1 MKILKLGLDI
11 HFHSNMEDHVRKFFA
26 AILVTLLFSITHA
39 QVKQIKIN
47 SITVEGNTSADAS
60 SIRLN
65 SGLSSGMSI
74 TGENIQ
80 EAIRNLLALKI
91 FEDIQI
97 FVTSQS
103 IDGLDLLIKVK
114 EYPRLN
120 LVSITGFE
128 ELDKDEIEDEIDT
141 YRGMVITPYKISKMK
156 QNILHKYHEEG
167 FLLAVVKI
175 DTTISTKQRVNLN
188 IEIEEGSEVQIE
200 GITFHGNEAF
210 DDDAL
215 KDAMEDTQEDRW
227 WRSADFDPKKFE
239 EDKNLVVQ
247 YYKENGYRDAEII
260 NDSLHYSEDKQDLFI
275 DIWVHEG
282 KEYHFG
288 DIAFDGNE
296 IFSDE
301 ELRLV
306 LDIEKGDIYDQK
318 KYDEGIRDRLQK
330 LYYNQG
336 YLFASIVPQEIPV
349 ENDTLNIN
357 FSITEGNVVRI
368 KEITIVGNSK
378 THEKVIRREFKIH
391 PGDKFNS
398 AKLERSIR
406 DLMILNY
413 FSNVQPDVRL
423 IPDDSKNVNLKVEV
437 AEKST
442 DMANMSAGFSQRD
455 GLIGSLGLTFNNFSL
470 AHPLSGGDGQ
480 RLVIDWQFGR
490 IYRSAS
496 ISFTEPWL
504 FDTPTLGGFSIF
516 DTRTGGGF
524 YPFTRNDTGGSIRLG
539 RRFRWPDNYFR
550 GDWIFR
556 IANTSISR
564 VESGLDGFGFTDG
577 NTSQLS
583 LTQIISRDSRN
594 NPEFPTRGS
603 SHSLSLELSGG
614 PLGGEQHFI
623 KTIFNSE
630 WFIPLPA
637 NLVLYAS
644 NKYGAIS
651 LLRENTQLLFGEFFY
666 MGGSGLGFAEGL
678 RGYEDGQV
686 GDLTSVSQRP
696 LGGKSMVKS
705 TLELRFPIAP
715 NPTIFGLFFA
725 EAGNTWND
733 IADTNPFEL
742 RRSVGAGVRL
752 FMPLVGIIGID
763 FGYGFDYED
772 VAGNP
777 IDGEW
782 KVHFQFG
789 RF

>member
-1 MKILKLGLDI
+1 M
-11 HFHSNMEDHVRKFFA
+11 RKFFA
-26 AILVTLLFSITHA
+26 TFFILFFITILNA
-39 QVKQIKIN
+39 QVQQITIN
-47 SITVEGNTSADAS
+47 SITIEGNTSADAS

-65 SGLSSGMSI
+65 SGLTSGMNI

-80 EAIRNLLALKI
+80 EAIKNLWALRI
-91 FEDIQI
+91 FEDVQVY
-97 FVTSQS
+97 VTSQS

-120 LVSITGFE
+120 LVNITGFD
-128 ELDKDEIEDEIDT
+128 ELDKDEIEDELDT
-141 YRGMVITPYKISKMK
+141 YRGMVVAPYKISKMK
-156 QNILHKYHEEG
+156 KKILKKYREEG
-167 FLLAVVKI
+167 FLLATVSI
-175 DTTISTKQRVNLN
+175 DTSTAKKDRVNLD

-200 GITFHGNEAF
+200 GIRFHGNTAF
-210 DDDAL
+210 EGDDL
-215 KDAMEDTQEDRW
+215 KDAMEETQEDRW

-247 YYKENGYRDAEII
+247 YYKENGYRDAEVLR
-260 NDSLHYSEDKQDLFI
+260 DSLSYSDDKQDLFI

-282 KEYHFG
+282 NEYHFG
-288 DIAFDGNE
+288 MIKFDGNE

-301 ELRLV
+301 ELSAV

-357 FSITEGNVVRI
+357 FSITEANVVRI
-368 KEITIVGNSK
+368 KEVSIVGNSK
-378 THEKVIRREFKIH
+378 THEKVIRREFKLH

-556 IANTSISR
+556 AAKTRISN
-564 VESGLDGFGFTDG
+564 VDGSLEGFGYRNG

-594 NPEFPTRGS
+594 NPEFPTRGT
-603 SHSLSLELSGG
+603 SHSLSVELSGG
-614 PLGGEQHFI
+614 PFGGEQHFL
-623 KTIFNSE
+623 KTIFSSE
-630 WFIPLPA
+630 WFLPLPA
-637 NLVLYAS
+637 NLVLYS
-644 NKYGAIS
+644 HNKYGMIN
-651 LLRENTQLLFGEFFY
+651 LLKDDTNLLFGEFFY

-678 RGYEDGQV
+678 RGYEDGNV
-686 GDLTSVSQRP
+686 GQLVNGSP

-725 EAGNTWND
+725 EAGNTWQNVG
-733 IADTNPFEL
+733 DTNPFEL

-763 FGYGFDYED
+763 FGYGFDYYD
-772 VAGNP
+772 PVTGDP
-777 IDGEW
+777 IDGKW

>member
-1 MKILKLGLDI
+1 
-11 HFHSNMEDHVRKFFA
+11 MEDHVRKFFA
-26 AILVTLLFSITHA
+26 TFFVILLATLANSQVQQIT
-39 QVKQIKIN
+39 IN
-47 SITVEGNTSADAS
+47 SIIIEGNSSADAS

-80 EAIRNLLALKI
+80 EAIRNLWALRV

-103 IDGLDLLIKVK
+103 IDGIDLLIQVK

-120 LVSITGFE
+120 LVNINGFD
-128 ELDKDEIEDEIDT
+128 ELDKDEIEDELDT
-141 YRGMVITPYKISKMK
+141 YRGMVITPYKISKMEQK
-156 QNILHKYHEEG
+156 ILKKYHDEG
-167 FLLAVVKI
+167 FLLAEVKI
-175 DTTISTKQRVNLN
+175 DTSASIKQRINLD
-188 IEIEEGSEVQIE
+188 IEIEEGSEVQVE
-200 GITFHGNEAF
+200 GIKFHDNNAF
-210 DDDAL
+210 EDDDL
-215 KDAMEDTQEDRW
+215 KDAMDEIQEDRW
-227 WRSADFDPKKFE
+227 WRSADYDPKKFE
-239 EDKNLVVQ
+239 EDKNLVTQ
-247 YYKENGYRDAEII
+247 FYKENGYRDAEVLR
-260 NDSLHYSEDKQDLFI
+260 DSLHYSSDMQDLFI

-282 KEYHFG
+282 NKYHFG
-288 DIAFDGNE
+288 NIEFEGNE
-296 IFSDE
+296 IFTDE
-301 ELRLV
+301 ELHQV
-306 LDIEKGDIYDQK
+306 LDLERGDVYDQK

-357 FSITEGNVVRI
+357 FSIAEGNVVRI
-368 KEITIVGNSK
+368 KEVSIVGNSK

-470 AHPLSGGDGQ
+470 AHPFSGGDGQ

-524 YPFTRNDTGGSIRLG
+524 YPFTRNDTGGSLRLG

-556 IANTSISR
+556 VANTSISN
-564 VESGLDGFGFTDG
+564 VESSLQDLYRTG

-594 NPEFPTRGS
+594 NPEFPTHGT
-603 SHSLSLELSGG
+603 SHSLSVELSGG
-614 PLGGEQHFI
+614 PFGGEQHFL
-623 KTIFNSE
+623 KTIFSSE

-637 NLVLYAS
+637 NLVLYAH
-644 NKYGAIS
+644 NKYGMIN
-651 LLRENTQLLFGEFFY
+651 LLKDNTRLLFGEFFY

-686 GDLTSVSQRP
+686 GDLTESGSP
-696 LGGKSMVKS
+696 LGGRSMVKS

-725 EAGNTWND
+725 EAGNTWQD
-733 IADTNPFEL
+733 IGDTNPFEL

-763 FGYGFDYED
+763 FGYGFDYSD
-772 VAGNP
+772 ISGAP
-777 IDGEW
+777 IDGDW

>member
-1 MKILKLGLDI
+1 MW
-11 HFHSNMEDHVRKFFA
+11 KFS
-26 AILVTLLFSITHA
+26 AILFVVLFISFTNA
-39 QVKQIKIN
+39 QIQEISIN
-47 SITVEGNTSADAS
+47 SITIEGNSSADAS

-80 EAIRNLLALKI
+80 EAIKNLWALRI
-91 FEDIQI
+91 FADIQI
-97 FVTSQS
+97 YVNSQS
-103 IDGLDLLIKVK
+103 SDGIDLVIRVK

-120 LVSITGFE
+120 LINITGFD
-128 ELDKDEIEDEIDT
+128 ELDKEEIEDEIDT

-156 QNILHKYHEEG
+156 LKILKKYHEEG
-167 FLLAVVKI
+167 FLLAEVAI
-175 DTTISTKQRVNLN
+175 DTSASIKQRVDLN
-188 IEIEEGSEVQIE
+188 IEITEGFEVQVE
-200 GITFHGNEAF
+200 EITFHGNDTFE
-210 DDDAL
+210 DDDL
-215 KDAMEDTQEDRW
+215 KDAMAEIQEDRW

-239 EDKNLVVQ
+239 EDKNLIVRF
-247 YYKENGYRDAEII
+247 YRENGFRDAEILK
-260 NDSLHYSEDKQDLFI
+260 DSLYYSEDMQDLFI

-282 KEYHFG
+282 NEYHFG
-288 DIAFDGNE
+288 NIEFDGNE
-296 IFSDE
+296 IFTDDE
-301 ELRLV
+301 LHHV
-306 LDIEKGDIYDQK
+306 LDIQKGDIYDQK

-357 FSITEGNVVRI
+357 FLIAEGNVVRI
-368 KEITIVGNSK
+368 KEVSIVGNSK

-423 IPDDSKNVNLKVEV
+423 IPNDSKNVNLKIEV

-442 DMANMSAGFSQRD
+442 DTANMSAGFSQRD
-455 GLIGSLGLTFNNFSL
+455 GIIGSIGLTFNNFSL

-490 IYRSAS
+490 IFRSAS

-524 YPFTRNDTGGSIRLG
+524 YPFTRNDTGGSLRLG

-556 IANTSISR
+556 VANTTISN
-564 VESGLDGFGFTDG
+564 VESGLDESNFTNG

-603 SHSLSLELSGG
+603 SHSLSVELSGG
-614 PLGGEQHFI
+614 PFGGEQHFL
-623 KTIFNSE
+623 KTIFSSE

-637 NLVLYAS
+637 NLVLYAH
-644 NKYGAIS
+644 NKYGVIN
-651 LLRENTQLLFGEFFY
+651 LLRDNTNLLFGEFFY

-686 GDLTSVSQRP
+686 GDLTEISQRP

-705 TLELRFPIAP
+705 TLELRFPISP

-725 EAGNTWND
+725 EAGNTWQD
-733 IADTNPFEL
+733 IGDTNPFEL

-763 FGYGFDYED
+763 FGYGFDYTD
-772 VAGNP
+772 FAGNP
-777 IDGEW
+777 IDGKW
-782 KVHFQFG
+782 KVHFRFG

>member
-1 MKILKLGLDI
+1 MW
-11 HFHSNMEDHVRKFFA
+11 KFS
-26 AILVTLLFSITHA
+26 AILFVVLFISFTNA
-39 QVKQIKIN
+39 QIQEISIN
-47 SITVEGNTSADAS
+47 SITIEGNSSADAS

-80 EAIRNLLALKI
+80 EAIKNLWALRI
-91 FEDIQI
+91 FADIQI
-97 FVTSQS
+97 YVNSQS
-103 IDGLDLLIKVK
+103 SDGIDLVIRVK

-120 LVSITGFE
+120 LINITGFD
-128 ELDKDEIEDEIDT
+128 ELDKEEIEDEIDT

-156 QNILHKYHEEG
+156 LKILKKYHEEG
-167 FLLAVVKI
+167 FLLAEVAI
-175 DTTISTKQRVNLN
+175 DTSASIKQRVDLN
-188 IEIEEGSEVQIE
+188 IEITEGFEVQVE
-200 GITFHGNEAF
+200 EITFHGNDTFE
-210 DDDAL
+210 DDDL
-215 KDAMEDTQEDRW
+215 KDAMAEIQEDRW

-239 EDKNLVVQ
+239 EDKNLIVRF
-247 YYKENGYRDAEII
+247 YRENGFRDAEILK
-260 NDSLHYSEDKQDLFI
+260 DSLYYSEDMQDLFI

-282 KEYHFG
+282 NEYHFG
-288 DIAFDGNE
+288 NIEFDGNE
-296 IFSDE
+296 IFTDDE
-301 ELRLV
+301 LHHV
-306 LDIEKGDIYDQK
+306 LDIQKGDIYDQK

-357 FSITEGNVVRI
+357 FLIAEGNVVRI
-368 KEITIVGNSK
+368 KEVSIVGNSK

-423 IPDDSKNVNLKVEV
+423 IPNDSKNVNLKIEV

-442 DMANMSAGFSQRD
+442 DTANMSAGFSQRD
-455 GLIGSLGLTFNNFSL
+455 GIIGSIGLTFNNFSL

-490 IYRSAS
+490 IFRSAS

-516 DTRTGGGF
+516 DTRRGGGF
-524 YPFTRNDTGGSIRLG
+524 YPFTRNDTGGSLRLG

-556 IANTSISR
+556 VANTTISN
-564 VESGLDGFGFTDG
+564 VESGLDESNFTNG

-603 SHSLSLELSGG
+603 SHSLSVELSGG
-614 PLGGEQHFI
+614 PFGGEQHFL
-623 KTIFNSE
+623 KTIFSSE

-637 NLVLYAS
+637 NLVLYAH
-644 NKYGAIS
+644 NKYGVIN
-651 LLRENTQLLFGEFFY
+651 LLRDNTNLLFGEFFY

-686 GDLTSVSQRP
+686 GDLTEISQRP

-705 TLELRFPIAP
+705 TLELRFPISP

-725 EAGNTWND
+725 EAGNTWQD
-733 IADTNPFEL
+733 IGDTNPFEL

-763 FGYGFDYED
+763 FGYGFDYTD
-772 VAGNP
+772 FAGNP
-777 IDGEW
+777 IDGKW
-782 KVHFQFG
+782 KVHFRFG